1 LYLKDNYDILLKI
14 TVPDVAYLKRIK
26 RANRFFEYIR
36 NTPPLKIDKLRYA
49 CSRCLQ
55 GRTQNFSP
63 GGSMAYMPKK
73 VPNIRRIINNDIL
86 KVVNIVFYRG
96 GGQLPPCLP
105 AVFGPECLGL

>member
-1 LYLKDNYDILLKI
+1 MQTDSLNILEI
-14 TVPDVAYLKRIK
+14 PP
-26 RANRFFEYIR
+26 
-36 NTPPLKIDKLRYA
+36 PPLKIDKLRYA

-63 GGSMAYMPKK
+63 GGTIAYMPKK

-96 GGQLPPCLP
+96 EVAPLPSRCVRPGMFRIVIKLK
-105 AVFGPECLGL
+105 A